1 MELYPIL
8 KRTTPVCNKYCL
20 SINMSS
26 YQVSTSLD
34 MYLDEDECI
43 KLLNEYNN
51 RKLKSYED
59 LLKYKYDGID
69 QMLDYKKYKHDGI
82 DQVSDYKIDKIKLLS
97 YFDEY
102 GRECSVNIDKRYDFT
117 KPTVVYSKIGFLVFA
132 GESDECSCD
141 LFSYAKVVES
151 EFHVDFLVAE
161 DSVDRYFFTYY
172 LEGAVDLF
180 KKNKKLTF
188 RVNKE
193 TLKISCIEDPNFLHG
208 MYVSNI

>member
-20 SINMSS
+20 NINMSS
-26 YQVSTSLD
+26 YQVSTCTD
-34 MYLDEDECI
+34 MYLDEDDCI
-43 KLLNEYNN
+43 KLLNEYNDN
-51 RKLKSYED
+51 KIQSYKD
-59 LLKYKYDGID
+59 LLKYKHEYID
-69 QMLDYKKYKHDGI
+69 QI
-82 DQVSDYKIDKIKLLS
+82 SDYKIDKIKLLS

-102 GRECSVNIDKRYDFT
+102 GRECSVNVDKRYDFT
-117 KPTVVYSKIGFLVFA
+117 KPTVIYSKIGFLVFA
-132 GESDECSCD
+132 GESAECSCD
-141 LFSYAKVVES
+141 LFSYAKVMES

-172 LEGAVDLF
+172 LEGAVNLF

-193 TLKISCIEDPNFLHG
+193 TLNISCIEDPNFLYG